1 MANDDQKSRILDR
14 SAPFD
19 DPESKKYLSGVAFHW
34 YQNLDFILPF
44 VGSYKK
50 LKKFYKAYPDM
61 FMLGTEAC
69 EGYMPG
75 FTGTG
80 KGPALHNLEK
90 AWKRAENYA
99 RDIIENSNSMAGGWV
114 DWNLFLNTNGGPN
127 WANNMPMYYIMGHF
141 SKFVPPGSKRIK
153 FSKTRTLH
161 NFHHCAFVTPNNQIV
176 MQFLNRGSSK
186 VTISVKQTDPNTITL
201 TLSPHSIH
209 TLILPASEDTKI
221 L

>member
-80 KGPALHNLEK
+80 KGPALHNPEK

-127 WANNMPMYYIMGHF
+127 WANNMVDAPILVDAQNGAE
-141 SKFVPPGSKRIK
+141 SINSQ
-153 FSKTRTLH
+153 
-161 NFHHCAFVTPNNQIV
+161 C
-176 MQFLNRGSSK
+176 
-186 VTISVKQTDPNTITL
+186 TISWVISPSLCRRDQNASSFQRQERFIISTIV
-201 TLSPHSIH
+201 HS
-209 TLILPASEDTKI
+209 
-221 L
+221 